1 MSNSNQEKWY
11 SKLFDA
17 SLPILA
23 TLADRIAVIYEG

>member
-1 MSNSNQEKWY
+1 MRNTGQEKWY

-23 TLADRIAVIYEG
+23 TLAALIVGR